1 VWLLTDSLS
10 WPRGWLAV
18 GVLWGTQ
25 VIGGLWFLKTDP
37 DLLEERMSPGENST
51 PDKLATL
58 LIVILLL
65 CWFVANPLDVLL
77 FQLLPPPPAALS
89 LFGGLVLYTAGLAIV
104 TWTFRTNS
112 FAASVVTVQEERGQ
126 QVIDTGPYA
135 YVRHPMYAGL
145 IPLFAGLSLIM
156 ESSAT
161 ALFVIPMVVSD
172 HGVQRNGSV
181 CHPDGGIRISPQSDD
196 RRSDVASRSGRLRRI
211 SVADPL
217 ATATRCCLAVRHPAS
232 RYSSANFC

>member
-1 VWLLTDSLS
+1 MLYLQFFLRLVFAGLFYSALVIGPVWLLTDSLS

-77 FQLLPPPPAALS
+77 FQLLPPPPATLS
-89 LFGGLVLYTAGLAIV
+89 LFGGLVLYAAGLAIV

-161 ALFVIPMVVSD
+161 ALFVIPMVVF
-172 HGVQRNGSV
+172 GFLPRVM
-181 CHPDGGIRISPQSDD
+181 IEE
-196 RRSDVASRSGRLRRI
+196 ATLRRDLEGYDEYL
-211 SVADPL
+211 SR
-217 ATATRCCLAVRHPAS
+217 TRWRLLPGVV
-232 RYSSANFC
+232 